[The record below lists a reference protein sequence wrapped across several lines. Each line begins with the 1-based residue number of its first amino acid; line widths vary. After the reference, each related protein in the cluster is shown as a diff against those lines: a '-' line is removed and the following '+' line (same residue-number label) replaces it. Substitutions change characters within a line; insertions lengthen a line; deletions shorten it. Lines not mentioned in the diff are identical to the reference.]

1 MREIRITQRG
11 CPRDRGP
18 LSPMSQQSCDGTLQ
32 VSGHL
37 PIGEKEMI
45 ASIPH
50 TMRELH
56 SRVNDGLHVRL
67 LWAED
72 DGRLAVAVTDIRTSD
87 AFCIE
92 LRDGENAMEVFHHPY
107 AYVTDRAAV

>member
-1 MREIRITQRG
+1 
-11 CPRDRGP
+11 
-18 LSPMSQQSCDGTLQ
+18 
-32 VSGHL
+32 
-37 PIGEKEMI
+37 MI
-45 ASIPH
+45 ASIPT

-56 SRVNDGLHVRL
+56 TRVNDGIHVRL

-72 DGRLAVAVTDIRTSD
+72 DGRLAVAVTDIRSGD

-107 AYVTDRAAV
+107 AYAAWHGIKTAMVSRFVEEDESDIELAA